1 VRADR
6 LLTEQRRQI
15 HAHRRQMYGSIRV
28 RGTVRERGEHGL
40 RRRTRTTVTDPRA
53 TPAAAGVAR
62 AFASAAFG
70 GPDRLWLSDGR
81 PPADSAVSVACFL
94 HISRAGAP
102 GRSWPGPGDTRGCV
116 MGILAWIVLGLIAG
130 FLASAV
136 MRGGGYG
143 IVGDVIVG
151 IVGALLGGFLFSLV
165 GGSGVNGLN
174 LYSIIVAFLGA
185 CVLIAILRA
194 ISGSRTRV

>member
-1 VRADR
+1 
-6 LLTEQRRQI
+6 
-15 HAHRRQMYGSIRV
+15 
-28 RGTVRERGEHGL
+28 
-40 RRRTRTTVTDPRA
+40 
-53 TPAAAGVAR
+53 
-62 AFASAAFG
+62 
-70 GPDRLWLSDGR
+70 
-81 PPADSAVSVACFL
+81 
-94 HISRAGAP
+94 
-102 GRSWPGPGDTRGCV
+102 

-174 LYSIIVAFLGA
+174 LYSIIVAFIGA

-194 ISGSRTRV
+194 VSGSRTRV